1 MRNII
6 ISIVGITSALV
17 QLAQA
22 SAVAQE
28 FPDRPVTIIN
38 QTAAG
43 SGPDVVS
50 RIVGEHLTRM
60 WGHQVVTLNRP
71 GASGLIAARAA
82 ASATPDGY
90 TLYMPTSTA
99 LVVLPE
105 TNSKMPIDFT
115 RDFVT
120 IGMVGETPMAIAV
133 STKLGFTS
141 LSQLIE
147 TAKVSPQPLL
157 YAANNRGS
165 IPHLAGAYLSKKA
178 NISLTFVPHT
188 GAASALNNVLSDSVP
203 IIVESL
209 SALTGTA
216 EGGSIKLLAVTSSSR
231 LEQFP
236 DLPTVAES
244 IPGFLVTGW
253 FALLAPTGTPDAVV
267 RKIAIDLRTVLST
280 TELRTR
286 FEALGVYPRI
296 ASPSDTAAFI
306 RSEREVWRPIIK
318 EAGLATP

>member
-1 MRNII
+1 MRSL
-6 ISIVGITSALV
+6 ISIVGLTSALV
-17 QLAQA
+17 QLAPA
-22 SAVAQE
+22 CAVAQE

-50 RIVGEHLTRM
+50 RIVGEHLSRM

-105 TNSKMPIDFT
+105 TTSKMPIDFA
-115 RDFVT
+115 RDFT
-120 IGMVGETPMAIAV
+120 PIGMVGETPMAVAV

-141 LSQLIE
+141 LSELIE
-147 TAKVSPQPLL
+147 AARVSPQPLL

-178 NISLTFVPHT
+178 KISLTFVPHT

-216 EGGSIKLLAVTSSSR
+216 QGGSIKLLAVTSSSR

-267 RKIAIDLRTVLST
+267 RKIAGDLRTVLSAP
-280 TELRTR
+280 ELRIK

-296 ASPSDTAAFI
+296 ASPSDTAEFI

-318 EAGLATP
+318 EAGLAAP

>member
-1 MRNII
+1 MRSII
-6 ISIVGITSALV
+6 ISIAGVSSALV

-105 TNSKMPIDFT
+105 TNSKMPIDFA
-115 RDFVT
+115 RDFIP

-133 STKLGFTS
+133 STKLGFAS
-141 LSQLIE
+141 LSELIE
-147 TAKVSPQPLL
+147 AAKVSPQPLL

-188 GAASALNNVLSDSVP
+188 GAASALSNVLSDSVP

-231 LEQFP
+231 LGQFP
-236 DLPTVAES
+236 DIPTVAES

-253 FALLAPTGTPDAVV
+253 FALLAPAGTPDAVV
-267 RKIAIDLRTVLST
+267 RKIAGDLRTVLSAP
-280 TELRTR
+280 ELQIR

-318 EAGLATP
+318 DAGLATP

>member
-1 MRNII
+1 MRSINF
-6 ISIVGITSALV
+6 SIVGLTTALTLLV
-17 QLAQA
+17 HTTAA
-22 SAVAQE
+22 AQE

-105 TNSKMPIDFT
+105 TNSKMPIDFA
-115 RDFVT
+115 RDFIP

-133 STKLGFTS
+133 STKLGFAS
-141 LSQLIE
+141 LSELIE
-147 TAKVSPQPLL
+147 AAKVSPQPLL

-188 GAASALNNVLSDSVP
+188 GAASALSNVLSDSVP

-231 LEQFP
+231 LGQFP
-236 DLPTVAES
+236 DIPTVAES

-253 FALLAPTGTPDAVV
+253 FALLAPAGTPDAVV
-267 RKIAIDLRTVLST
+267 RKIAGDLRTVLSAP
-280 TELRTR
+280 ELQIR

-318 EAGLATP
+318 DAGLATP